1 MSIRKKLF
9 VPIFAGVLCLSAP
22 MPGQA
27 GNVPM
32 QPGQQP
38 APQSREVAAAQKMMN
53 EVVRALQ
60 QNRQSSDTLLQ
71 AAKAAG
77 ASPEALEMMEKMAAG
92 FRETFMGAV
101 SPKQLIEAILS
112 NNQDVSHGL
121 IITAPD
127 GSRWTLT
134 PMNKP
139 AKQGKPK
146 PHKPGKPGMDR
157 QAQPMPPAGMM
168 PPQGEPQPGMTP
180 PPPPGCPQSG
190 MTPPPP
196 PPGGPQPG
204 MTPPPP
210 PPSGP
215 RPGMIPQAPGSMPPG
230 MTPPPNAPRPGM
242 VPPPPGYQAPGA
254 QQGPAEVII
263 MEETVSDMPYWP
275 TKDHLGKGG
284 VLDYLERRNAAQGGS
299 R

>member
-77 ASPEALEMMEKMAAG
+77 ASPEALEMMEKMAVG

-101 SPKQLIEAILS
+101 SPQQLIEAILS

-180 PPPPGCPQSG
+180 PPPP
-190 MTPPPP
+190 
-196 PPGGPQPG
+196 PGGAPQG
-204 MTPPPP
+204 IA
-210 PPSGP
+210 PSGP

-242 VPPPPGYQAPGA
+242 VSPPPGYQAPGA